1 MRKVIFVIGRI
12 ASGKSTYVKSIQ
24 QPQDLV
30 IELGQI
36 VRDVKGTNDRV
47 FDGSMDEV
55 IAKVV
60 KEEIGRTQHLTGNI
74 ILVAPRSLSLVKTL
88 ISIFDNEM
96 PIEYH
101 LLEVPQNICKHRYET
116 AGREKDQKLAYKEA
130 IAGDK
135 KIGMEELIGWLYDNE
150 YDINLIR
157 IPNYEESEFVL
168 SNSVSDFFCPRCQ
181 EMGIYLNQ
189 MDKADFTRKTS
200 DMCKGVVK
208 MFKCPICGRV
218 YDIHTKQGEG

>member
-96 PIEYH
+96 YVEYH

-116 AGREKDQKLAYKEA
+116 AKRDKDQKLTYKEA
-130 IAGDK
+130 VAGDK
-135 KIGMEELIGWLYDNE
+135 KIGMENLIGWLYDNE

-168 SNSVSDFFCPRCQ
+168 SNSVSDFYCPRCQ
-181 EMGIYLNQ
+181 QMGIYIGQ

-200 DMCKGVVK
+200 DMSKEVIK
-208 MFKCPICGRV
+208 MFRCPKCNRV

>member
-12 ASGKSTYVKSIQ
+12 ASGKSTYVQSIQ

-47 FDGSMDEV
+47 FDGNMDNV
-55 IAKVV
+55 IAKVGR
-60 KEEIGRTQHLTGNI
+60 EEIARTQHLTGDI

-88 ISIFDNEM
+88 VSIFDSDTT
-96 PIEYH
+96 IEYH
-101 LLEVPQNICKHRYET
+101 LLEVPQNICKHRYDT
-116 AGREKDQKLAYKEA
+116 AKREKDQKLTYREA
-130 IAGDK
+130 LAGDK
-135 KIGMEELIGWLYDNE
+135 KIEMEDLIGWLYDNE

-168 SNSVSDFFCPRCQ
+168 SNSMSDFYCPRCQ
-181 EMGIYLNQ
+181 EIGIYINQ
-189 MDKADFTRKTS
+189 FDNADFTRSVS
-200 DMCKGVVK
+200 DMGKGVVK
-208 MFKCPICGRV
+208 MFKCPRCGRV
-218 YDIHTKQGEG
+218 YEIHTKQGEG